1 MNRDIQKVGIHF
13 NMKNI
18 DNITMLKHYD
28 ALLKEEKNALLQ
40 QEYELNCTKSFFGK
54 SKIVQQSLRGKRLN
68 ERLNHMAKLL
78 KHRHQSPYLHYF
90 REKSK
95 AVDSKKAVQQLMKLS
110 EQQQFI
116 DVPYARQMAK
126 KTARFGLFEQASAYL
141 EQVVKRVDATF
152 EDAFNLNVY
161 YLLQGNI
168 AQAKKWA
175 QRAHALYD
183 EQQHARFFSADGY
196 KKYVIQKTADY
207 TLEFYKWKGEAR
219 GAVAAFDTVELT
231 HKQALFSKY
240 YVNNQQLDIV
250 ALRRN
255 RMNYFYEN
263 LTQAH
268 YKTMTKAIFSN
279 YTNTYAYG
287 TSLAGYGAVYYG
299 AVIPNVRILA
309 FAPRNSGHPQYGIKR
324 KVMFEHELQL
334 PIVTAPVTL
343 LLDLK
348 NDTDRLYYNEQ
359 LKPAL
364 VNCTFLPIDYAG
376 HRVPRYLKETGCLR
390 ATFEQF
396 FADEPIDLVAVRQHR
411 RESPEYFTI
420 LAEELRKHHHYK
432 WAIQASEHALRLSQG
447 FDRPL
452 YQQALAWRALGH
464 LDEAV
469 CCLEEALANNTTLI
483 KITYLLSDLY
493 NELQQPEKALN
504 VLSILA
510 ERHQSKSL
518 TNRLHKAEQLRIQLH

>member
-18 DNITMLKHYD
+18 DNITMLKHYA

-40 QEYELNCTKSFFGK
+40 QEYELNCTESFREK

-68 ERLNHMAKLL
+68 ERLNHIAKLL
-78 KHRHQSPYLHYF
+78 KHRRQSPYLHYF

-95 AVDSKKAVQQLMKLS
+95 AVDSKKTVQQLTKLS
-110 EQQQFI
+110 EQQQFM

-126 KTARFGLFEQASAYL
+126 KAARFGLFEQASVYL
-141 EQVVKRVDATF
+141 EQVVKRVEVTF

-161 YLLQGNI
+161 YLLQGNHEQARNWEQH
-168 AQAKKWA
+168 AQ
-175 QRAHALYD
+175 ALYD
-183 EQQHARFFSADGY
+183 EQQHAHFFSADGY

-207 TLEFYKWKGEAR
+207 TLEFYKWKGVAR

-231 HKQALFSKY
+231 RKQALFSKY

-268 YKTMTKAIFSN
+268 YKTMTQAIFSN
-279 YTNTYAYG
+279 YANTYAYG

-324 KVMFEHELQL
+324 KITFEHELQL
-334 PIVTAPVTL
+334 PTVTAPVTL

-348 NDTDRLYYNEQ
+348 NDTDRVYYYEQ

-364 VNCTFLPIDYAG
+364 VNCTFLPIYYAG

-390 ATFEQF
+390 TTFEQF
-396 FADEPIDLVAVRQHR
+396 FADEPISLTSIREQR

-420 LAEELRKHHHYK
+420 LAEELRKHHHYR
-432 WAIQASEHALRLSQG
+432 WAIQASEQALRLSQG

-452 YQQALAWRALGH
+452 YQQALAWQALGR

-469 CCLEEALANNTTLI
+469 RCLEEALANNTMLI
-483 KITYLLSDLY
+483 KVTYLLSDLY
-493 NELQQPEKALN
+493 NELQQPEKALD

-510 ERHQSKSL
+510 EHHQSKSL
-518 TNRLHKAEQLRIQLH
+518 TNRLHKAEQLRIQLQ